1 MARGTHAKQPDS
13 ANEGNFGNLE
23 GNTLMPSNARVPKFA
38 LVSSKI
44 TKDALELGYILWD
57 VCEALLDFKQDKSDE
72 IKELL
77 EPCKN

>member
-1 MARGTHAKQPDS
+1 
-13 ANEGNFGNLE
+13 
-23 GNTLMPSNARVPKFA
+23 MPSNAWVPKFA
-38 LVSSKI
+38 LVSSK
-44 TKDALELGYILWD
+44 TAKDALELGYILWD

>member
-1 MARGTHAKQPDS
+1 MATFCDDS
-13 ANEGNFGNLE
+13 ANEENFCNLE
-23 GNTLMPSNARVPKFA
+23 GNALMPSNAWVPKFA
-38 LVSSKI
+38 LVSSK
-44 TKDALELGYILWD
+44 TAKDALELGYILWD